1 MIELVRDPD
10 SVKIGF
16 YQSVLE
22 DAGIQTHIRNADGS
36 NMAGVMIPDVYPAL
50 CIVNESDAEEAN
62 ALLSR
67 IAVPVNYKADRV
79 DKPWLVI
86 WLSIVLFG
94 PLFVAG
100 LVGVILSMFAQG
112 AVSGPVL
119 ATHSE
124 SSTVIDITDI
134 NAPSYGL
141 MLFVSIL
148 ILLLGVFGL
157 YISVP
162 LARKSLLKNKGLK
175 RRDSGR

>member
-50 CIVNESDAEEAN
+50 CIVNESDVEQAN

-67 IAVPVNYKADRV
+67 IAAPVNVKADRV

-86 WLSIVLFG
+86 WCSIILFG
-94 PLFVAG
+94 PLVVAG
-100 LVGVILSMFAQG
+100 LVGVIWSIFAQG
-112 AVSGPVL
+112 DVSVPVAVI
-119 ATHSE
+119 HSE

-134 NAPSYGL
+134 NKTPGGFKV
-141 MLFVSIL
+141 FVSIMV
-148 ILLLGVFGL
+148 LLLGGFGL
-157 YISVP
+157 YTSLP
-162 LARKSLLKNKGLK
+162 LARRSLLKNEGK
-175 RRDSGR
+175 RRDSGK